1 MEENGTE
8 SLVNEEKQIVH
19 ESSDNWKDNGNS
31 VPGNSNANG
40 QDYSSATHDNNQQN
54 SFSAAVNQPFVLVY
68 SSATPGNYQQ
78 CWSSAVANQPLI
90 LAPFN
95 LETCQVLI
103 PYYCGTPTCSTLI

>member
-8 SLVNEEKQIVH
+8 SPVNEEKQIVH

-54 SFSAAVNQPFVLVY
+54 SF
-68 SSATPGNYQQ
+68 
-78 CWSSAVANQPLI
+78 
-90 LAPFN
+90 
-95 LETCQVLI
+95 
-103 PYYCGTPTCSTLI
+103 